1 MNYAILIHQS
11 GEWKGKQVSFP
22 EGTITI
28 GRGGG
33 NRLIF
38 DELDHL
44 MVSRQHAEIL
54 WTDDAWVL
62 RDLNSTSGTYR
73 NGVETSQ
80 AVLSE
85 GDRVRFGE
93 DGPEIQVRFSTADPL
108 GTVVMTDQESASAA
122 GQHNSSRGLKET
134 AVFPSP
140 SMEEPP
146 RMARATVVDPS
157 SVPPEEPIP
166 AKTSGTARVEFPA
179 ADFLSPASPV
189 VLPGSQATG
198 FLFHRPPEQMA
209 RIMMGIAAVLLLLC
223 LYLMIQVSINQG
235 QLKSQAEKIAKIEEV
250 NAELVRKLSASN
262 PVDVER
268 MFRQKSEEMDQRM
281 ERKSREFD
289 QKFNMLLDTN
299 PLMKWRYQQMR
310 KNR

>member
-1 MNYAILIHQS
+1 MNYLILIHQS
-11 GEWKGKQVSFP
+11 GEWKGKQVSFA
-22 EGTITI
+22 EGTVTI

-54 WTDDAWVL
+54 WMDNAWVL

-85 GDRVRFGE
+85 GDMVRFGE

-108 GTVVMTDQESASAA
+108 GTVVLADQESASAA
-122 GQHNSSRGLKET
+122 AQDESPRGLKET
-134 AVFPSP
+134 AVFPSQIREIP
-140 SMEEPP
+140 SP
-146 RMARATVVDPS
+146 MARATVVDTS
-157 SVPPEEPIP
+157 SVPLETPPP
-166 AKTSGTARVEFPA
+166 KTFGTARVELPA

-198 FLFHRPPEQMA
+198 FLFHRPPEQIAKML
-209 RIMMGIAAVLLLLC
+209 MGMAAVLLLLC
-223 LYLMIQVSINQG
+223 LYLTIQVSINQS